1 MARESLEETQAR
13 LWLNYATEYNTRV
26 FQKIASRYASL
37 TEAKIAFEDGAKWGD
52 ALPEYFRTRLQE
64 AARPGFLERFVEQMD
79 KKNIRFTYP
88 GEER

>member
-64 AARPGFLERFVEQMD
+64 AARPGFLERFV
-79 KKNIRFTYP
+79 
-88 GEER
+88 